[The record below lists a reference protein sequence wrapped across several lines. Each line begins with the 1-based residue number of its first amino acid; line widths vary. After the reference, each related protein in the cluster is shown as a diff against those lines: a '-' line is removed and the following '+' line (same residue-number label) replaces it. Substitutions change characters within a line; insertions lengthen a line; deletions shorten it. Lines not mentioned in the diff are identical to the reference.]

1 MESGHLPACFLA
13 ILGPFDPSM
22 EALVCLTRLQE
33 YRVEECLILVSLA
46 SAQGRQSVQTNI
58 DAYCSDLFLSNA
70 SSRGTINRAQYESNW
85 EACARDPITRKSVTL
100 CLG

>member
-58 DAYCSDLFLSNA
+58 DAYCGCPLLRRFIRQFYGNTLL
-70 SSRGTINRAQYESNW
+70 
-85 EACARDPITRKSVTL
+85 RKYQ
-100 CLG
+100 